1 MTGSSSPEAVQRG
14 PRQETP
20 PGAVGASGGT
30 ARSPLPEAHP
40 LLDRII
46 RQEQVFAAVPRV
58 RRRPGDPAVYSHTC
72 LPGPAVAEL
81 GRFGR
86 YTKCAGAGFRPADS
100 WIAAAAEGLERYYA
114 IRYSRTAPCRSGSWA
129 ADPEARVHPGAWT
142 PFATEQYAEP
152 GFPFRPLTEDSE
164 LRWYPGEDLH
174 TGDGLWLP
182 GPAVCFPYLR
192 SRAEP
197 GMLPAVTTGLAFGF
211 GTENATRSALWEVIE
226 RDALVLA
233 WHWQLPARRID
244 ADTGLCRQLRDA
256 AELDDRYTVDAFD
269 ITSDLGIPV
278 CLVILRVRDAAG
290 PLLAVGSACRGSLD
304 AALRKAFLEA
314 LQGVPYVRHL
324 CATQA
329 DWVFGGDFAEVR
341 SFEHGAAF
349 YSLFP
354 DQLDA
359 CLAARPEFLNVR
371 GDAVTVEDGPDATPT
386 LDTTP
391 DRDTAPPGLDAT
403 LAALHRRGHRAYGV
417 DMSADVLRAA
427 GCVVRRVVVP
437 GLYSLEGAHRFRN
450 LDPARARAVGALTGD
465 APDPHPFPH
474 PLP

>member
-1 MTGSSSPEAVQRG
+1 
-14 PRQETP
+14 
-20 PGAVGASGGT
+20 
-30 ARSPLPEAHP
+30 
-40 LLDRII
+40 
-46 RQEQVFAAVPRV
+46 
-58 RRRPGDPAVYSHTC
+58 
-72 LPGPAVAEL
+72 
-81 GRFGR
+81 
-86 YTKCAGAGFRPADS
+86 
-100 WIAAAAEGLERYYA
+100 GLERYSA
-114 IRYSRTAPCRSGSWA
+114 IKYSRTAPYRRGSWA
-129 ADPEARVHPGAWT
+129 DDPGARVHPGAWT
-142 PFATEQYAEP
+142 PFAPEQFAEP

-174 TGDGLWLP
+174 TGDGVWLP

-192 SRAEP
+192 AKAEH

-211 GTENATRSALWEVIE
+211 GTRNATRSALWEVIE

-233 WHWQLPARRID
+233 WHWQLPVRRID
-244 ADTGLCRQLRDA
+244 TDAGLGRQLSDA

-304 AALRKAFLEA
+304 AALRKALLEA

-329 DWVFGGDFAEVR
+329 DWSFGGDFAEVR

-359 CLAARPEFLNVR
+359 YLAARPEFLNVR
-371 GDAVTVEDGPDATPT
+371 GDSVTVEELPDATT
-386 LDTTP
+386 DL
-391 DRDTAPPGLDAT
+391 DTAPPGLDAT
-403 LAALHRRGHRAYGV
+403 LAALHRRGHRAYAA
-417 DMSADVLRAA
+417 DMSLDVLRAA

-450 LDPARARAVGALTGD
+450 LDPARARAAGTLTGD
-465 APDPHPFPH
+465 VPDPHPFPH